1 MNNDIFEPSGASIS
15 AASDLLKK
23 RATEWRLINSSSEDS
38 QACLM
43 KLLSARDELAAWV
56 EHYIDLGGSDDTLTE
71 KAAEQLKFID
81 SRLNCWAQENDSFPT
96 DRVGLI
102 AQRRLL
108 GPEAFS
114 HDNYQIHRKYYKAV
128 DKKDRQEMSE
138 AIKALLT
145 ERHQFAVARG
155 YENFASW
162 RASTLELQSVD
173 AIDHFLL
180 QLEEA
185 IKAVPKQQP
194 EPNSAADKPAMGLQD
209 FLEAFRHL
217 AWRVFKVRINEIP
230 EPGSVNGTVMWELR
244 LGRGHE
250 VIGHLGLDLLKR
262 SGKYEGNW
270 LQSLKTRSSEQLPL
284 AVICMSLDAAELS
297 GVQLTGSHARSLI
310 HEFGHAFQ
318 HLLNPAT
325 EYLLAGVNFLTL
337 DTLEVASIS
346 FETLLLEPEF
356 SGRFENSR
364 SKARADLIVRTVGLA
379 RVDHELHKAPLGD
392 RCVEQVVKEILDSRL
407 LQDQF
412 SVADI
417 LEKRTFFEDD
427 AYAGGYVSYVYGDAI
442 ACQIA
447 GTNQAAPFLEKYLT
461 IGNQKPLIELLPGL
475 LGEKFEPRYLVE
487 YLSGEL
493 TK

>member
-1 MNNDIFEPSGASIS
+1 MNNNIFEPSEVAVS

-23 RATEWRLINSSSEDS
+23 RASEWRLNNSSSEDS
-38 QACLM
+38 RTCLM
-43 KLLSARDELAAWV
+43 KLLSARDELASWV
-56 EHYIDLGGSDDTLTE
+56 EHYIDLGGSNDTLTE
-71 KAAEQLKFID
+71 DAAKELKSVDNQLNK
-81 SRLNCWAQENDSFPT
+81 WARANASFPT

-128 DKKDRQEMSE
+128 DKEDRPGMSE
-138 AIKALLT
+138 AIKVLLN
-145 ERHQFAVARG
+145 ERHQLALARG

-173 AIDHFLL
+173 AIDRFLL
-180 QLEEA
+180 KVEEA
-185 IKAVPKQQP
+185 IKAVPKKQTKP
-194 EPNSAADKPAMGLQD
+194 SLSADQPAMGLQD
-209 FLEAFRHL
+209 FLEAFQQL
-217 AWRVFKVRINEIP
+217 AWRVFRVRINETSKVS
-230 EPGSVNGTVMWELR
+230 SVNGTVMWELR
-244 LGRGHE
+244 HGNGQE
-250 VIGHLGLDLLKR
+250 AIGHLGLDLLKR

-284 AVICMSLDAAELS
+284 AVICMSLDGSELS
-297 GVQLTGSHARSLI
+297 DVQLTGSNARSLI

-325 EYLLAGVNFLTL
+325 EYLLAGINFLTL

-356 SGRFENSR
+356 SGRFKKSR

-379 RVDHELHKAPLGD
+379 RVDHELHKAPLGN
-392 RCVEQVVKEILDSRL
+392 RCLEQVAREILDRWL

-412 SVADI
+412 SVGDI

-427 AYAGGYVSYVYGDAI
+427 AYAGGYVSYVYGDAV

-447 GTNQAAPFLEKYLT
+447 GSNQAAPFLEKYLNL
-461 IGNQKPLIELLPGL
+461 GNQKPLIELLPML
-475 LGEKFEPRYLVE
+475 LGEQLEPQYLVD